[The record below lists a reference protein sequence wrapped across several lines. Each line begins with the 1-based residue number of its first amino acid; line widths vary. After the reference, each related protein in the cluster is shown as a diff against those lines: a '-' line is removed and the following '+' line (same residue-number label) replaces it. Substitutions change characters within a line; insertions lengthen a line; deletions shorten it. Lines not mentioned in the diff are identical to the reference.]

1 MSYGT
6 NKSKVCIKSKHL
18 CNQYKIICVHTMKM
32 AQSLD
37 FLPKLDT
44 RMFKNSPERGRTTFT
59 CKSQFTDMNLLNWWW
74 GLNDLGIPGRFIHM
88 RLTGFSL
95 LEFKLQPQGS
105 SHFLQNR
112 SQNGFHSLVHLLALL
127 SCFVSLWM
135 IEKGKYQGIVCTIL
149 TVNYIHENSYI

>member
-44 RMFKNSPERGRTTFT
+44 RMFKNSPERGRTTF
-59 CKSQFTDMNLLNWWW
+59 KSQFTDMNLLN
-74 GLNDLGIPGRFIHM
+74 
-88 RLTGFSL
+88 
-95 LEFKLQPQGS
+95 
-105 SHFLQNR
+105 
-112 SQNGFHSLVHLLALL
+112 
-127 SCFVSLWM
+127 
-135 IEKGKYQGIVCTIL
+135 
-149 TVNYIHENSYI
+149 